1 MAEEAAVDRLLDV
14 LGLARRAGR
23 LATGTRAVL
32 EAARTGELE
41 LAVVAD
47 DAGENALARLRAV
60 LDGPAPT
67 VRAADRERLGE
78 ALGRVPL
85 VVVGVTDAGLARK
98 VRRLA
103 ADAGPEDART
113 PRADGPYDPGDG
125 GSPGGAEKSTIHA
138 S

>member
-1 MAEEAAVDRLLDV
+1 MADGSAEDRLLDA

-41 LAVVAD
+41 LAVVAG
-47 DAGENALARLRAV
+47 DAGDNALARLRGV
-60 LDGPAPT
+60 LEGPAPT
-67 VRAADRERLGE
+67 VRAADRRRLGE
-78 ALGRVPL
+78 ALGRAPL
-85 VVVGVTDAGLARK
+85 VAVGVTDAGLARK

-103 ADAGPEDART
+103 AGRTAGDART
-113 PRADGPYDPGDG
+113 PRADGPYDPGDH
-125 GSPGGAEKSTIHA
+125 GSPGGTETSTIHA